1 MNNTSRASYLFI
13 SFGIQTLNSQ
23 AVFLSSNVSLISA
36 LFSLKA
42 RTVDRVDVFTRL
54 ITLAAT
60 NPSR

>member
-1 MNNTSRASYLFI
+1 MNNTSRASYLFV

-23 AVFLSSNVSLISA
+23 AVFLSSNVSFIRA